1 MTNEEI
7 KSILKEKEVKH
18 LYHAN
23 TVATA
28 CTFLD
33 NGGLL
38 SRGYVEDHDL
48 FQTSQMSDEDDQQV
62 DVFYDIFFD
71 SVDVHKRG
79 NDRNK
84 YGPVTFVYSV
94 DVIDT
99 LSEGEL
105 QITKD
110 NPIYWEA
117 DLAEEKRYFQKKTEL
132 LNYFDKNDFSQHIT
146 IRHQY
151 QPLSFEYLEK
161 IVIDNPKIDDTSY
174 FEEAYAALEER
185 MKENKIRVPFKIR
198 TCSSGCHCKKTY
210 GRYQKGY
217 FYHQFGLQEKEEHD
231 EGRA

>member
-1 MTNEEI
+1 M
-7 KSILKEKEVKH
+7 
-18 LYHAN
+18 YHAN

-28 CTFLD
+28 CTFLE

-48 FQTSQMSDEDDQQV
+48 FQTSQRSDEHDQHV

-94 DVIDT
+94 GVIDT

-110 NPIYWEA
+110 NPIRWKA
-117 DLAEEKRYFQKKTEL
+117 DMPEEGGTR
-132 LNYFDKNDFSQHIT
+132 
-146 IRHQY
+146 
-151 QPLSFEYLEK
+151 
-161 IVIDNPKIDDTSY
+161 
-174 FEEAYAALEER
+174 
-185 MKENKIRVPFKIR
+185 
-198 TCSSGCHCKKTY
+198 
-210 GRYQKGY
+210 
-217 FYHQFGLQEKEEHD
+217 
-231 EGRA
+231 